1 MHTNVI
7 TTTLVYFLVIAS
19 LAIVDVWVYRLMCRS
34 VILRD
39 KRKTRC
45 NAIGRNF
52 HIWISSISV
61 ILLLLVAFTVPDSMT
76 DVVGEWLLRLVVFS
90 VAVLGVLSVPAITM
104 ILCEIFALKKNKGKC
119 LTWMYHQPF
128 FDFFRV
134 ILIYIVLSWGLNVV
148 GISCLMNCMT
158 LLTA

>member
-1 MHTNVI
+1 MQSSVI
-7 TTTLVYFLVIAS
+7 TTTLVYFSTIAL
-19 LAIVDVWVYRLMCRS
+19 LALVDVWLYRLMCRS

-45 NAIGRNF
+45 NAIGRRF
-52 HIWISSISV
+52 HVWISTISV

-76 DVVGEWLLRLVVFS
+76 NEVGEWMLRLVVFS
-90 VAVLGVLSVPAITM
+90 VVVLGVLAVPTITM
-104 ILCEIFALKKNKGKC
+104 VICEIFALKKNKGKC

-134 ILIYIVLSWGLNVV
+134 VLIYIVVSWGINVV
-148 GISCLMNCMT
+148 GISCLMAWIGYFT
-158 LLTA
+158 K